1 MIVPTARHSAAVA
14 ALLLVAVRPAWS
26 QEGVAFKRN
35 VPAVRFTTPPVIDGD
50 LSDPCWQ
57 QAAKLDRYVDVL
69 YSTPVKDQ
77 TIGYLGYDDKHIY
90 VAFHAFDSQPSGII
104 GRGTKRGVFPQGDD
118 WVGFAID
125 PFHTHKFDDRSF
137 FIINPL
143 GTQYAHLA
151 SGRGT

>member
-1 MIVPTARHSAAVA
+1 MNLSRHLRHLPNPGAARLAAAA
-14 ALLLVAVRPAWS
+14 ALLLAALPARA
-26 QEGVAFKRN
+26 QEGVTFKRN

-77 TIGYLGYDDKHIY
+77 TIGYLGYDDKNIY

-125 PFHTHKFDDRSF
+125 PFHTH
-137 FIINPL
+137 
-143 GTQYAHLA
+143 
-151 SGRGT
+151 